1 MAARSLFLGISA
13 VLALS
18 LLGCAARPKT
28 CYVTLSAAGQPT
40 AEACES
46 GPVLMVR
53 PITATNAAYYVP
65 PYVLGALSYEGFLAP
80 DDAQPADLQ
89 DLGPAPASGAFPG
102 DFAAGMDA
110 EKGRSKAEWALQG
123 AVVAQEGPLD
133 AGPIETGPIERG
145 PIERGPIETGPIGT
159 GSFDTGRFGAGSLEA
174 DPFEAP
180 RSDVRQVAA
189 AGRTVGEAGEAS
201 VGTPFAAWAMR
212 GPAPENRIKPENPRI
227 GGEVMYRRPY
237 EGLPTIA
244 ISRDLFL

>member
-65 PYVLGALSYEGFLAP
+65 PYVLGALSYEGFLVP
-80 DDAQPADLQ
+80 EEAQPAASH

-102 DFAAGMDA
+102 GFAAGMDA
-110 EKGRSKAEWALQG
+110 QEERSKAEWALEG
-123 AVVAQEGPLD
+123 SVVAQGGPLD
-133 AGPIETGPIERG
+133 AGPIDLGPVEAG
-145 PIERGPIETGPIGT
+145 PLGT
-159 GSFDTGRFGAGSLEA
+159 GSLDRSEAGSLEA
-174 DPFEAP
+174 GPPEERASNVRP
-180 RSDVRQVAA
+180 ALSDGPT
-189 AGRTVGEAGEAS
+189 AGQTGEAS
-201 VGTPFAAWAMR
+201 AGSPFAAWAMR
-212 GPAPENRIKPENPRI
+212 GPAPENRIRPENPSI
-227 GGEVMYRRPY
+227 GGEVIYRRPY